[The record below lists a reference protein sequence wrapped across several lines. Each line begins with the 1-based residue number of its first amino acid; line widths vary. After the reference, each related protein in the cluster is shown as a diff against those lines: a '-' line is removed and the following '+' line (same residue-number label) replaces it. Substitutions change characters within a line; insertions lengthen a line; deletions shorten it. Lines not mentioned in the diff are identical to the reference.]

1 MRDCC
6 PANKFDGGCEGR
18 DCRSKAHDLGRF
30 TKPRPAPYVT
40 TTPAYGLI
48 GFAIF
53 VAAWVFFIHIAP
65 IAFDRVEKDR
75 QENVA
80 WER

>member
-30 TKPRPAPYVT
+30 TKPRPAAYVT
-40 TTPAYGLI
+40 TVPAYGMI
-48 GFAIF
+48 GAAIL
-53 VAAWVFFIHIAP
+53 
-65 IAFDRVEKDR
+65 IAFWGVFTFIAAPAFERVMKDQ